1 MAISLQDALADNFR
15 SSTREELNGY
25 FQELGEPVP
34 HPRTNEDNVRRKLLQ
49 VCGRDTEFSP
59 KSVEVST
66 RAISTVVPPYSLIPE
81 RGGYQ
86 GRRHR
91 CKLHR
96 PDGETSASAGRA
108 FSVNG
113 WSYTFEYGKVQA
125 VPEPI
130 YLFVKSLENCKG
142 SIVNARDEQGFSV
155 VHTEIT
161 FSQKFNLEYLG
172 PDKETAERCATVD
185 EWYQKQGKEFF
196 AVLSDA
202 ARRILFFVLPL
213 SALMI
218 VFRAQFVRVILGS
231 RHFNF
236 KQLSVCSTFN

>member
-15 SSTREELNGY
+15 SSTREEMNGY

-49 VCGRDTEFSP
+49 VCGRDSEFSP
-59 KSVEVST
+59 KSVERST
-66 RAISTVVPPYSLIPE
+66 RAISNVVPPYSLIPE

-96 PDGETSASAGRA
+96 PEGESAASAGRA

-113 WSYTFEYGKVQA
+113 WSYTFEYGKVQS

-142 SIVNARDEQGFSV
+142 SIVNGRDEQGFSV
-155 VHTEIT
+155 VHTEIA

-172 PDKETAERCATVD
+172 IDKDTAERCATVD
-185 EWYQKQGKEFF
+185 EWYQKQGKEFIEKLDGKQVREVIAYLGESAKDKLDRPYDDETLRAKIMDRF
-196 AVLSDA
+196 FPAVYVEEA
-202 ARRILFFVLPL
+202 A
-213 SALMI
+213 
-218 VFRAQFVRVILGS
+218 
-231 RHFNF
+231 
-236 KQLSVCSTFN
+236 